1 MKPRKAP
8 VIGLIAGLAMTVT
21 FSLLPSGAGQ
31 HYSAVFENGVRAIG
45 NVVGGGASAT
55 VPVAFAPPFAEVTFF
70 AGREI
75 GVSIDP
81 PDGPFRDE
89 IAYGCIK
96 IVTPTATDEG
106 CSNVKNFIPQG
117 NIFLPGYAQI
127 HFSVPSWNYPG
138 TRIQAILTLVAKSLP
153 TIVPTFDQVFE
164 PDENDFFFGPMLSLQ
179 WKAVSSGTLNSG
191 GLGTFVLPVGNGQIS
206 QGIGL
211 EAENCEGDCIEE
223 EESD

>member
-1 MKPRKAP
+1 MKLRRAP
-8 VIGLIAGLAMTVT
+8 AVGLLVGLALTVT

-31 HYSAVFENGVRAIG
+31 HYSAIFENGVRAIG
-45 NVVGGGASAT
+45 NVVGGAASAP
-55 VPVAFAPPFAEVTFF
+55 VPVAFAPPYTEVTFF

-81 PDGPFRDE
+81 PDGLFRDE

-106 CSNVKNFIPQG
+106 CSNVKAFIPQG
-117 NIFLPGYAQI
+117 NVFLPGFAQV

-138 TRIQAILTLVAKSLP
+138 TRLQTVLTLVAKSLP
-153 TIVPTFDQVFE
+153 TVVPTFDQVFE
-164 PDENDFFFGPMLSLQ
+164 PDENDFFFGPALSLQ
-179 WKAVSSGTLNSG
+179 WKALSTGTVNSQA
-191 GLGTFVLPVGNGQIS
+191 LGTFFLPAGNGQIS

-211 EAENCEGDCIEE
+211 EVENCDGDCEE
-223 EESD
+223 ETD